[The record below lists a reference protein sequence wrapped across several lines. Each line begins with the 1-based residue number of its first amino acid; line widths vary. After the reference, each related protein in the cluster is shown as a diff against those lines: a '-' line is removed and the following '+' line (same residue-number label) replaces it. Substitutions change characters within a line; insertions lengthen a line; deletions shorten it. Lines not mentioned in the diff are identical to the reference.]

1 MPYIEENRREM
12 LNESIHSMILA
23 LKAVTFE
30 PVVGHILP
38 ESGDIKD
45 YYKLNN
51 EEFLSILG
59 DINYVFSRVI
69 MNLMGDISYGKIAMA
84 TGVLENIKQELYR
97 RAASGYEDKKI
108 LSNGDIPEYRKLK

>member
-1 MPYIEENRREM
+1 MPYIEENKREL
-12 LNESIHSMILA
+12 LNDSIHNMIMT
-23 LKAVTFE
+23 LKTATFA

-38 ESGDIKD
+38 DSGDIKD

-51 EEFLSILG
+51 EEFLSVLG

-69 MNLMGDISYGKIAMA
+69 MGVMGDVSYGKIAMA

-108 LSNGDIPEYRKLK
+108 LSNGDIPEYKKLK